1 MYFNVYLKNKVLKY
15 LCIIGTSL
23 TSLLIFLLIF
33 SPQSPST
40 DAYCNNAVELP
51 VLMYHGLIKNPKH
64 QNRFVIHPDI
74 FENDLKYIKH
84 NGYTCIVVQDLIDYI
99 YNDHPLPEKPIMI
112 TFDDGYY
119 NNYLYAFPLIKK
131 YECKIVLSP
140 IGKSTDD
147 YSKIKDEHADYSHVT
162 WEHIKEMVNSGFV
175 EIQNHTYDMHSNK
188 RPRIGCTKK
197 KGESLEQYRK
207 NLTQD
212 IMKMQDRVKSETGNF
227 PTAFVF
233 PFGAISK
240 EAPEIIRDMGFKCT
254 FCCEGR
260 LNRITKDPECLYS
273 LCRFIRPNSISTK
286 QYFAKILKCKPR

>member
-40 DAYCNNAVELP
+40 DACCNNAVELP

-197 KGESLEQYRK
+197 RGESLEQYRK

-212 IMKMQDRVKSETGNF
+212 IMKMQDRVKSETGIF